1 MFINRHKYFRWT
13 GRTARITFAYVVAF
27 PALIGYLAYTTDV
40 RMLHGIIGI
49 LTDNGVGQM
58 GYERQAERGHDCRIL
73 DTCCFTRNRVV
84 HMREQGGIQLNRSTQ
99 FRVSEATR
107 ES

>member
-40 RMLHGIIGI
+40 RMLQWI
-49 LTDNGVGQM
+49 LGDFTDMRVGQV
-58 GYERQAERGHDCRIL
+58 GYERQAERRHDCRIL
-73 DTCCFTRNRVV
+73 GAGC
-84 HMREQGGIQLNRSTQ
+84 L
-99 FRVSEATR
+99 
-107 ES
+107 

>member
-40 RMLHGIIGI
+40 RRSHQEMGDF
-49 LTDNGVGQM
+49 TDGRVGQV
-58 GYERQAERGHDCRIL
+58 GYERQAERRYDCGVLGARSLSGH
-73 DTCCFTRNRVV
+73 RVV
-84 HMREQGGIQLNRSTQ
+84 HMRRMEQSNRKYQCNSA
-99 FRVSEATR
+99 S
-107 ES
+107 

>member
-40 RMLHGIIGI
+40 RMLQWMLGGF
-49 LTDNGVGQM
+49 TDMRVGQV
-58 GYERQAERGHDCRIL
+58 GYERQAERRHDCRIL
-73 DTCCFTRNRVV
+73 GVGC
-84 HMREQGGIQLNRSTQ
+84 L
-99 FRVSEATR
+99 
-107 ES
+107 